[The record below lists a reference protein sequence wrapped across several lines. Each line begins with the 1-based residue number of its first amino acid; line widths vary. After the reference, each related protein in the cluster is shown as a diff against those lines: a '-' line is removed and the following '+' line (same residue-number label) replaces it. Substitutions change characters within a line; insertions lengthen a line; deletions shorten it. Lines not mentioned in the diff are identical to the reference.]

1 MILRTSKEIVLIPRY
16 SREKI
21 SYIWSDENMYN
32 TWLKVEIAT
41 CEAWNELGIIPDKD
55 LEKIKLIQ
63 FDMKKYDKYFEE
75 TKHDIVSFVKS
86 ISENLGEESRWIHHG
101 ITSNDVKDT
110 ALSLQLIESIDHIDA
125 EINKLMESIKIKAIN
140 EISTPIMG
148 RSHGMH
154 AEPMSFG
161 AKLGIFWDELSRHS
175 ERFNQ
180 SKKRASICMISG
192 PVGSY
197 ATVSPKLEKIISK
210 KLGLNPGIITN
221 QIIQRDIH
229 AEYCQNLA
237 LLASTLE
244 KLAIEIRH
252 LQRSEV
258 DEAREP
264 FGKEGFVT
272 KGSSSMPHK
281 RNPELSERIC
291 GLARVI
297 RSNSSTAL
305 QNVPLWHERDISHSS
320 AERVILPD
328 SSIASDYILFLAN
341 QIISGLE
348 IKRDNMLRNLDNS
361 NGLIFSPRIMLK
373 LVESGIDKNEA
384 YDLVQTMSMEVL
396 ENKKNLKDLCIQ
408 NKVISSLISEKE
420 ISEIFDYD
428 FYLRFTKEQ
437 FRSLGWKIN

>member
-1 MILRTSKEIVLIPRY
+1 
-16 SREKI
+16 
-21 SYIWSDENMYN
+21 
-32 TWLKVEIAT
+32 
-41 CEAWNELGIIPDKD
+41 
-55 LEKIKLIQ
+55 
-63 FDMKKYDKYFEE
+63 
-75 TKHDIVSFVKS
+75 
-86 ISENLGEESRWIHHG
+86 
-101 ITSNDVKDT
+101 
-110 ALSLQLIESIDHIDA
+110 
-125 EINKLMESIKIKAIN
+125 
-140 EISTPIMG
+140 MG

-328 SSIASDYILFLAN
+328 SSIATDYILFLAD

-384 YDLVQTMSMEVL
+384 YDLVQAMSMEVL